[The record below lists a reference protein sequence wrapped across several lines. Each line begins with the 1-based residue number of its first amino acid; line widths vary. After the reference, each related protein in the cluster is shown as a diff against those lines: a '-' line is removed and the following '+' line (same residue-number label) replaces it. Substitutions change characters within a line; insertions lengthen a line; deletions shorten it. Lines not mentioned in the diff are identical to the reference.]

1 MERPDASGKINS
13 LDNGQERSIDPGRFT
28 ALRRL
33 ASDESRRFVLSLGG
47 GGVPALCGNTALVEL
62 LEALDLRGH
71 VAEIW
76 GTSAGAIVGGAWA
89 TGTKAAGLLA
99 ILRALREHGV
109 TDVDWLRVARALFLR
124 PFGASLPDAILRGRR
139 CYQAMTDGLAVDT
152 FEECEIPFRCIACTD
167 DQNGTRRV
175 FREGPLAPA
184 ISASMSLPGIL
195 LPRDEAGR
203 PCHGFLDGGLVEKTP
218 LYSPVADH
226 TRLGDGRELVIL
238 GTYFGVQTN
247 YNAISHGFIDRFM
260 VTIDALADHLWE
272 HQEQAAR
279 RQPGVTILLLNAH
292 LDPSTIHFD
301 FSRID
306 HNVERARAA
315 FADQVQDARIALTI
329 GASCEPRTTA
339 CPI

>member
-1 MERPDASGKINS
+1 MENDTNATPERNGEKELA
-13 LDNGQERSIDPGRFT
+13 LDCGSFS

-33 ASDESRRFVLSLGG
+33 ASDETKRFVVSLGG

-62 LEALDLRGH
+62 LEGLELRQH
-71 VAEIW
+71 VAEVW
-76 GTSAGAIVGGAWA
+76 GTSAGAIVGGSWA
-89 TGTKAAGLLA
+89 SGTKAARMLD
-99 ILRALREHGV
+99 ILRALRSQGV
-109 TDVDWLRVARALFLR
+109 TDIDWLHVAKAVFLR
-124 PFGASLPDAILRGRR
+124 PFGACLPDALLRGKRS
-139 CYQAMTDGLAVDT
+139 YQAMIDGLAVET

-167 DQNGTRRV
+167 DQHGSRRV

-195 LPRDEAGR
+195 LPRGEDGQ
-203 PCHGFLDGGLVEKTP
+203 PCHGFMDGGLVEKTP

-238 GTYFGVQTN
+238 ATYFGVQTN

-279 RQPGVTILLLNAH
+279 RQPGVTVLLLNAH

-301 FSRID
+301 FSQLDR
-306 HNVERARAA
+306 NVQRARHE
-315 FADQVQDARIALTI
+315 FADQLQDAKIALTI
-329 GASCEPRTTA
+329 GASCAPRLP
-339 CPI
+339 CPG